1 MPHIVFKQNNNLKI
15 PSSIDGVS
23 FDFIAKSY
31 NIKNSKRSSEYKIAV
46 TKNNQQFLLTK
57 KNKNDV
63 NMIKYDKTTRISP
76 VSFVKDAMNAY
87 SKLTNA
93 NVLFTNTNTSTTH
106 INDQIKT
113 DEQYL
118 KNIEYIVNE
127 FQTNKSIQI
136 EIGFGSGKHIL
147 YQAKQNPNVQFFG
160 LEIHTPSIEQ
170 LLKQIKIQNIANI
183 IVINYDARLFMEFIK
198 SNSVDSIFVHFPVP
212 WDKKPHRR
220 IYSNEFVNEAL
231 RVLKK
236 NATLELRTD
245 SKKYFDY
252 SISLLSNLNSGK
264 IIIDINK
271 DLDII
276 SKYEK
281 RWRKQEK
288 TIYDIVLK
296 CQEEY
301 DIPIQKYNFDFEGEV
316 NFDAFTKSITTKAI
330 VEKDYFI
337 HIENMFDIL
346 NQTNSGLIKLTF
358 GNFNRPL
365 NKYIIINNGKASY
378 FQDKPIPTSS
388 NIKAHKHLKKIL
400 NND

>member
-1 MPHIVFKQNNNLKI
+1 MPHIVFNQNNHLNI
-15 PSSIDGVS
+15 PSNIDGVS

-31 NIKNSKRSSEYKIAV
+31 NSKKSSEYKIAV
-46 TKNNQQFLLTK
+46 TKNNHQFLLTK
-57 KNKNDV
+57 KNKNDA

-76 VSFVKDAMNAY
+76 VSCIKDAINAY
-87 SKLTNA
+87 AKLTNA
-93 NVLFTNTNTSTTH
+93 NILFTNTNN
-106 INDQIKT
+106 INQKINI
-113 DEQYL
+113 DEKYL

-127 FQTNKSIQI
+127 FETNKEIQI

-147 YQAKQNPNVQFFG
+147 YQAKQNKDVQFFG

-170 LLKQIKIQNIANI
+170 LLKQIKIQNITNI
-183 IVINYDARLFMEFIK
+183 IVINYDARLFMEFMK
-198 SNSVDSIFVHFPVP
+198 SNSVDNIFVHFPVP

-220 IYSNEFVNEAL
+220 IYSSEFINEAL

-236 NATLELRTD
+236 DATLELRTD
-245 SKKYFDY
+245 SRKYFDY
-252 SISLLSNLNSGK
+252 CMSLLSNLNSGK

-271 DLDII
+271 DLEII

-296 CQEEY
+296 CQEE
-301 DIPIQKYNFDFEGEV
+301 DDVPIQKCSFNFENEVDFD
-316 NFDAFTKSITTKAI
+316 NIKKIITNKAI
-330 VEKDYFI
+330 VKEDYFI
-337 HIENMFDIL
+337 HIENIFDIE
-346 NQTNSGLIKLTF
+346 NEVNSGLIQLTF

-388 NIKAHKHLKKIL
+388 NIKAHKYLTKIL